1 MVMSQSDQADASFL
15 AEHPRLIG
23 VLFMLLVLLTQMGAA
38 AAGGSSVTYG
48 P

>member
-1 MVMSQSDQADASFL
+1 MSHSDSEETSFL
-15 AEHPRLIG
+15 AQHPRMIG

-38 AAGGSSVTYG
+38 AAVHSSVTVG

>member
-1 MVMSQSDQADASFL
+1 MSQSESAETAFL
-15 AEHPRLIG
+15 AKHPRLIG

-38 AAGGSSVTYG
+38 SADFADVTLG

>member
-1 MVMSQSDQADASFL
+1 MSHSESEETSFL
-15 AEHPRLIG
+15 AQHPRMIG

-38 AAGGSSVTYG
+38 AAGNSSVTLG